1 MHCGACRWEFLVLDL
16 PVSAPLI
23 VMSNLFIHSLPV
35 LQARRSE
42 EFSARIIFV
51 VCAPG
56 VACLLP
62 SMTVFATLK
71 RPVFVLNVNSVDV
84 PEESSLFVH
93 HLVRAQVF
101 SVLVFPA
108 AFCMPVRSILPTRLF
123 PPLQVSDSTCC
134 SQVMLL
140 VQLHPHPRPQS
151 RSGLASPTPASSAP
165 LASGCHPFST

>member
-35 LQARRSE
+35 LQAHRSA

-51 VCAPG
+51 VCSPG

-71 RPVFVLNVNSVDV
+71 RPVFVLNVNS
-84 PEESSLFVH
+84 LFVL

-151 RSGLASPTPASSAP
+151 RSGLGSPTPAGSTP
-165 LASGCHPFST
+165 LASGCHPQVFA